1 MAKKVVWY
9 RSLNAKLGV
18 LVSLLLVV
26 SLALIAGNIH
36 SMRVLQ
42 DSLVSITVGG
52 YNKGASEDGEYEIM
66 YLLEKLTKEKSG
78 ERGQTV
84 ADLRNLMD
92 KMESRLHVLTYGDP
106 SLGLS
111 ISQDPE
117 IAANLKRRTERWTV
131 QTKPLLE
138 SLLVKAPSQI
148 TEEDLDSL
156 NRLLK
161 ANALE
166 NADVGEINNLKA
178 DNLVKQ
184 YQTVQNFFGVLILVI
199 FAFFLWIAKGISG
212 RIRSMVM
219 TAERIAGGEM
229 TLEASVEG
237 GDELADL
244 GETFNNMTG
253 NLRTLIETE
262 RKGKSELEKLFEK
275 IRETVNNLTSSTS
288 QILEGSTLR
297 ASGALD
303 QASAVTQTV
312 STVDQVLQ
320 TAEQAAQRAKVVAD
334 STLRAMEI
342 GKAGRQSVE
351 ETIIGMG
358 TVKEQVESMAEN
370 ILALAEQAQA
380 IGEIIATV
388 NDMAEQTNLLA
399 LNASIEAS
407 RAGEHGKGF
416 SVVAGEVK
424 VLADQSKKATAQVRK
439 ILGEIQK
446 ATNGAVIVTEEGT
459 KSVNAAIKV
468 VHQAG
473 ETIRTLSDTLTET
486 STAAA
491 QITASA
497 GQQATG
503 MAQIHQAMKNINVVT
518 GQNVASA
525 GQTEKAARDL
535 NLLGGQLR
543 EMVLSYRAGKI

>member
-1 MAKKVVWY
+1 MTKKVLWY
-9 RSLNAKLGV
+9 RSLNAKLGGV
-18 LVSLLLVV
+18 VSLLLVV
-26 SLALIAGNIH
+26 SLALIAGNIY

-42 DSLVSITVGG
+42 ASLVRITVGA
-52 YNKGASEDGEYEIM
+52 NNSGAVDEM
-66 YLLEKLTKEKSG
+66 RYLSEKLNKEKSSLHP
-78 ERGQTV
+78 QTLV
-84 ADLRNLMD
+84 DLRNS
-92 KMESRLHVLTYGDP
+92 MEMVDVKLRELSNGNSSIGLVASGD
-106 SLGLS
+106 
-111 ISQDPE
+111 QE
-117 IAANLKRRTERWTV
+117 IAANLKRRLERWNG

-138 SLLVKAPSQI
+138 SLLIKKQADIS
-148 TEEDLDSL
+148 EEELSTLDG
-156 NRLLK
+156 LLK
-161 ANALE
+161 AHAQDNA
-166 NADVGEINNLKA
+166 ADTEIMNREAGSMVNK
-178 DNLVKQ
+178 
-184 YQTVQNFFGVLILVI
+184 YQTLQNFSGLLIVGI
-199 FAFFLWIAKGISG
+199 FAMFLWISKNISD
-212 RIRSMVM
+212 RIRTMSI
-219 TAERIAGGEM
+219 TSERIAGGESNLV
-229 TLEASVEG
+229 TSVQG
-237 GDELADL
+237 DDELAAL
-244 GETFNNMTG
+244 GESFNTMTG

-303 QASAVTQTV
+303 QASAVSQTV

-334 STLRAMEI
+334 STVRAMEI

-486 STAAA
+486 SQAAA

-525 GQTEKAARDL
+525 GQTEKAAKDL

-543 EMVLSYRAGKI
+543 EMVLSYRAGKAG